1 MSQDAVR
8 CKTWSLAAHAASFSP
23 HHRDS
28 NGLNTWIQ
36 ALSGLK
42 VWACT
47 TNIEGIMDM
56 ERRRKLDNTIF
67 DDEAA
72 MFAMRQEYV
81 MVTTGTTM

>member
-1 MSQDAVR
+1 
-8 CKTWSLAAHAASFSP
+8 
-23 HHRDS
+23 
-28 NGLNTWIQ
+28 
-36 ALSGLK
+36 
-42 VWACT
+42 
-47 TNIEGIMDM
+47 MDM